1 MQVVQ
6 VILLRTVT
14 SYLYDETVRVDNVG
28 NSPII
33 NICMVLVYALLRDV
47 PIMMGEF
54 GELRCDKYN
63 VYM

>member
-14 SYLYDETVRVDNVG
+14 SYLYDEKVRDNVG
-28 NSPII
+28 NSPIVY
-33 NICMVLVYALLRDV
+33 ICMVLVYALLRDV